1 MEIVEKALILANK
14 CAEKLK
20 LKIVEVE
27 YAKENNRNILR
38 IIAIDD
44 ETLDID
50 QATDLNNLISEE
62 LDKEDFIDEE
72 YYLEV
77 SSPGIE
83 RELKTEG
90 EISKAQD
97 KYVCINTYE
106 KIEGLK
112 EIYGYLREYL
122 NKIIKVETNIKGRIK
137 TIEIPFEKI
146 SKIRLAVKF

>member
-1 MEIVEKALILANK
+1 MEILKKATNLVER

-20 LKIVEVE
+20 LKIVDVE
-27 YAKENNRNILR
+27 YVTENNMNILR
-38 IIAIDD
+38 VIAVDD
-44 ETLDID
+44 ENLDID

-62 LDKEDFIDEE
+62 LDKEDFINEE

-83 RELKTEG
+83 RQLKTE
-90 EISKAQD
+90 EDIVKAQG
-97 KYVCINTYE
+97 KYICINTYE

-112 EIYGYLREYL
+112 EIVGYLQEYQ
-122 NKIIKVETNIKGRIK
+122 NKIVKIEINIKGRMK
-137 TIEIPFEKI
+137 MIEIPFEKI